1 MPSPVPAPPGAAHPA
16 VRVLRLVVAWVLGLV
31 LLLGTGTALGVAL
44 YPTVTGGQALAVLSG
59 SMTPGLPVGGMVF
72 TREVAPGDVG
82 VGDVITFQHPADPA
96 TLVTHRVTAVDTASG
111 APVFTTKGD
120 ANEDPDAAPVQA
132 AAVQGRLWFA
142 VPEVGRMTALL
153 HSPKGVG
160 VLVVLVCAVVAAHPG
175 ARPEDGEPAAP
186 APREDV
192 DADSA
197 RTVVMAPVVDERHTV
212 LAGTA
217 RPSVPVP
224 PPLARLLD

>member
-1 MPSPVPAPPGAAHPA
+1 MPSPVPPATTRAALHLT
-16 VRVLRLVVAWVLGLV
+16 RRLAAWAIGLV
-31 LLLGTGTALGVAL
+31 LLAGTATALGVAL

-72 TREVAPGDVG
+72 TREVDPAAVE
-82 VGDVITFQHPADPA
+82 VGDVITFQHPSEPTA
-96 TLVTHRVTAVDTASG
+96 LVTHRVIAVDTSTG

-120 ANEDPDAAPVQA
+120 ANDDPDRRPVPA
-132 AAVQGRLWFA
+132 SAVQGELA
-142 VPEVGRMTALL
+142 IDVPEIGRLVALL

-160 VLVVLVCAVVAAHPG
+160 VLVVLVCGLLAVAPG
-175 ARPEDGEPAAP
+175 KRPEDDGPAAP

-197 RTVVMAPVVDERHTV
+197 RTVVMAPVPDEPMTLLV
-212 LAGTA
+212 GAA

-224 PPLARLLD
+224 PRPVRLLH